1 LQHLPAGDPP
11 GGPGKRVPE
20 LNAWI
25 DGAAITALPEVEMI
39 SLRRLNNQAIM
50 VNSDLI
56 ESLESTPDTVVTLT
70 SGNKLLVRD
79 SMEEIQTKIIDFKRR
94 IYGPKEV

>member
-1 LQHLPAGDPP
+1 
-11 GGPGKRVPE
+11 
-20 LNAWI
+20 
-25 DGAAITALPEVEMI
+25 MI
-39 SLRRLNNQAIM
+39 SLRRLNNQNIM
-50 VNSDLI
+50 VNADLI

-79 SMEEIQTKIIDFKRR
+79 SMEEVQAKIIDFKRR